1 VLFPIRCVYLQA
13 FTGNVLFPIRCV
25 YLQAFACI
33 LTCYM
38 YVCDGSL
45 FFKCEH
51 TTPAVQSWLYVC
63 KFIFLCVFISC
74 QPRLSIAQF
83 LKSNLCQ
90 PRLSIAQFLKSNL
103 CQSRLSIAQF
113 LKSNLCQPM
122 AIVIGNTWK
131 KGSRQKGLVWL
142 FAVLWKCCHGCA
154 TTRHILI
161 WCTYPYGANSNM
173 VHIPTWCKFQYGTHS
188 IMAHIPYG
196 AHFNMATT
204 AACRLPH
211 VEPLS
216 AIWSLHCLPT
226 SLHCSSRLFTCL
238 PFSLRCQPQRVGRCT
253 LML

>member
-1 VLFPIRCVYLQA
+1 
-13 FTGNVLFPIRCV
+13 
-25 YLQAFACI
+25 
-33 LTCYM
+33 M
-38 YVCDGSL
+38 
-45 FFKCEH
+45 
-51 TTPAVQSWLYVC
+51 C

-188 IMAHIPYG
+188 NMVHIPLW
-196 AHFNMATT
+196 HTFHMVHISIW
-204 AACRLPH
+204 RLPQRAGCRT
-211 VEPLS
+211 LS
-216 AIWSLHCLPT
+216 PCLLFGLYTVCQLPST
-226 SLHCSSRLFTCL
+226 VHLVSSHAYLFHYDANR
-238 PFSLRCQPQRVGRCT
+238 SVWAAVR
-253 LML
+253 